1 MENIS
6 GSQTSASAL
15 SNSALRGT
23 LPLFGETQ
31 ANSPS
36 LSSSICERLVWHFC
50 PREGCE
56 TLNLHPNSHLIFLR
70 VRSNVEILNR
80 RRTTST
86 IPTAVLPSQQAA
98 WTEKHFFSS
107 TFIRTTPAHPVVTA
121 RPRTILV
128 IFHLCKSLTF
138 IIYYSF

>member
-31 ANSPS
+31 ANSPF

-56 TLNLHPNSHLIFLR
+56 TLNLHLNSHLIFLR
-70 VRSNVEILNR
+70 VRSNVEILNKDDNSICQLSGR
-80 RRTTST
+80 PSVELTTTST
-86 IPTAVLPSQQAA
+86 LIITSAP
-98 WTEKHFFSS
+98 
-107 TFIRTTPAHPVVTA
+107 RTIPVVTA
-121 RPRTILV
+121 PARTISREYF
-128 IFHLCKSLTF
+128 IIISLTNVL
-138 IIYYSF
+138 

>member
-56 TLNLHPNSHLIFLR
+56 TLNLHLNSHLIFLR
-70 VRSNVEILNR
+70 VRSNVEILNKDDNSICQLSGR
-80 RRTTST
+80 PSVELTTTST
-86 IPTAVLPSQQAA
+86 LIITSAP
-98 WTEKHFFSS
+98 
-107 TFIRTTPAHPVVTA
+107 RTIPVVTA
-121 RPRTILV
+121 PARTISREYF
-128 IFHLCKSLTF
+128 IIISLTNVL
-138 IIYYSF
+138 

>member
-56 TLNLHPNSHLIFLR
+56 TLNLHLNSHLIFLR
-70 VRSNVEILNR
+70 VRSNVEILNKDDNSICQLSGR
-80 RRTTST
+80 PSVELNTTST
-86 IPTAVLPSQQAA
+86 LIITSAP
-98 WTEKHFFSS
+98 
-107 TFIRTTPAHPVVTA
+107 RTIPVVTA
-121 RPRTILV
+121 PARTISREYF
-128 IFHLCKSLTF
+128 IIISLTNVL
-138 IIYYSF
+138 